1 MAKTSK
7 AAPKK
12 AAPKGKRPPLNL
24 DIKEGTFRSALGV
37 KEGEKVNPSDT
48 QKIISAKE
56 GAKVKVSTGK
66 TVTATP
72 LLKKKAN
79 LAKNMR
85 SWKKG

>member
-1 MAKTSK
+1 MVKVGKST
-7 AAPKK
+7 KK
-12 AAPKGKRPPLNL
+12 PPMKL

-37 KEGEKVNPSDT
+37 KEGQKVNPADT

-56 GAKVKVSTGK
+56 GAKVSVSTGK

-85 SWKKG
+85 KWKK